1 MIFKNFNWSRWALT
15 GVVFIFALALCSS
28 LAQETAAIRGRVT
41 DKDGNGLENV
51 QIILV
56 DTQRGTRT
64 EFNTDKNGNFYHRG
78 IVPSLYEINFS
89 LEGYRTFKQE
99 VKITTERTQHL
110 KITLEKFDPRAT
122 ASKDFQAG
130 SKLFQDGKYKEAAEV
145 FSTIVE
151 NIPEYAEAHFN
162 LALCYVRMNDVDKAI
177 PHLEKSIEL
186 KPDLTT
192 AYGILGEAY
201 LGKKEFE
208 KAINVF
214 NKGIESDPNNPNYY
228 YSLGV
233 AYCNLKKADE
243 AIEVLNKAKE
253 LDESFANVYY
263 LLGVAYN
270 MKGDNAN
277 TIESFEKFI
286 ELEPNAPQVKMLKEH
301 IKRLKKESGE
311 EKPQN

>member
-1 MIFKNFNWSRWALT
+1 MIFKNFKWSSWALT
-15 GVVFIFALALCSS
+15 GVIFVLALALGSS

-64 EFNTDKNGNFYHRG
+64 ESNTDKNGNFYRRG

-89 LEGYRTFKQE
+89 LDGYRTLKQE
-99 VKITTERTQHL
+99 VKITTESTPNL
-110 KITLEKFDPRAT
+110 KITLERFDPRAT
-122 ASKDFQAG
+122 VGKDFQVG

-145 FSTIVE
+145 FNTIVE
-151 NIPEYAEAHFN
+151 NVPEYGEAYFN
-162 LALCYVRMNDVDKAI
+162 LALCYVRMNDMDKAI
-177 PHLEKSIEL
+177 PQLEKSIEL
-186 KPDLTT
+186 KPDLIT

-208 KAINVF
+208 NAITVF
-214 NKGIESDPNNPNYY
+214 NKGIEFDPSNPNYY

-243 AIEVLNKAKE
+243 AIEILNKAKE

-270 MKGDNAN
+270 MKSDNAK

-301 IKRLKKESGE
+301 IERLKKE
-311 EKPQN
+311 

>member
-1 MIFKNFNWSRWALT
+1 MIFKNFKWSSWALT
-15 GVVFIFALALCSS
+15 GVIFVLALALGSS

-51 QIILV
+51 KVILV

-64 EFNTDKNGNFYHRG
+64 EFNTDKNGNFYRRG

-89 LEGYRTFKQE
+89 LEGYRTVKQE
-99 VKITTERTQHL
+99 VKITTESTPNL
-110 KITLEKFDPRAT
+110 KITLERFDPRAT
-122 ASKDFQAG
+122 A

-145 FSTIVE
+145 FNTIVE
-151 NIPEYAEAHFN
+151 NVPEYGEAYFN
-162 LALCYVRMNDVDKAI
+162 LALCYVRMNDMDKAI
-177 PHLEKSIEL
+177 PQLEKSIEL
-186 KPDLTT
+186 KPDLIT

-208 KAINVF
+208 NAITVF
-214 NKGIESDPNNPNYY
+214 NKGIEFDPSNPNYY

-243 AIEVLNKAKE
+243 AIEILSKAKE

-270 MKGDNAN
+270 MKSDNAK

-301 IKRLKKESGE
+301 IERLKKESAG